1 MLFVSSKLHT
11 TLCFRSC
18 SSSTSTE
25 GNQMKPGRAR
35 DVGASE
41 TVEEVLLSGAPTVE
55 PKALS
60 EGGLCLSSPSR
71 LSGTFLLTQLLK

>member
-1 MLFVSSKLHT
+1 
-11 TLCFRSC
+11 
-18 SSSTSTE
+18 
-25 GNQMKPGRAR
+25 MKPGRAR

-71 LSGTFLLTQLLK
+71 LSGAFLLTQLLK